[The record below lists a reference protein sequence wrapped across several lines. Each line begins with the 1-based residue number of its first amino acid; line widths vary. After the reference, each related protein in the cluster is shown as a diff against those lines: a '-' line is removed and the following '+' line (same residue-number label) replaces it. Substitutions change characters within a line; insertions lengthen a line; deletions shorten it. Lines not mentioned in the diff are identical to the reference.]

1 MKILLKLFFVIMLF
15 CNPLSVNAQ
24 CGFRFSEYILN
35 ENTAPVA
42 VDQVSTTF
50 NPEVLYT
57 QSISVYPNPCTD
69 WLVVN
74 SSSEHTFIL
83 TDIAGKIVF
92 SSTSQVVFFSTQLL
106 PPGFYFLLSDNGFKK
121 MVIKQ

>member
-1 MKILLKLFFVIMLF
+1 MKILISLFFVIMLAIS
-15 CNPLSVNAQ
+15 PLSVKAQ

-74 SSSEHTFIL
+74 SDSEHTFIL
-83 TDIAGKIVF
+83 TDLVGKEIF
-92 SSTSQVVFFSTQLL
+92 RSTSNVVVFKIKPL
-106 PPGFYFLLSDNGFKK
+106 PPGLYFIIAENGFRQKVQK
-121 MVIKQ
+121 I

>member
-1 MKILLKLFFVIMLF
+1 MLAIS
-15 CNPLSVNAQ
+15 PLSVKAQ

-57 QSISVYPNPCTD
+57 QSISVYPNPFADKLFITTD
-69 WLVVN
+69 KEQSV
-74 SSSEHTFIL
+74 II
-83 TDIAGKIVF
+83 TDVTGKCVF
-92 SSTSQVVFFSTQLL
+92 SGTVNNTALNTSLWTSGLYIIRSTDGRVQK
-106 PPGFYFLLSDNGFKK
+106 FLKE
-121 MVIKQ
+121 